1 MKCGKTHTNKH
12 PYLTTNNPTVFP
24 MVFVYF
30 LSLRVAPF
38 KSHAKKK
45 KAASPVFLGSG
56 CGRGIESETAGG
68 RSSGSRNLREKPS
81 GGKSGIY
88 PE

>member
-1 MKCGKTHTNKH
+1 MKCGKTPTNKH

-38 KSHAKKK
+38 KSHGKK
-45 KAASPVFLGSG
+45 KAASPV
-56 CGRGIESETAGG
+56 G
-68 RSSGSRNLREKPS
+68 RSDQDVVEALSQRLLEVVRLGLELTGKTQRGEKCF
-81 GGKSGIY
+81 Y